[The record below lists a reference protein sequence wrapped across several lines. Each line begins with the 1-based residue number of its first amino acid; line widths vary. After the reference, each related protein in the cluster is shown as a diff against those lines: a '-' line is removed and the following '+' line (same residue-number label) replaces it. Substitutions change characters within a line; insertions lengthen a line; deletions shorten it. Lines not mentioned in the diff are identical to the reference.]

1 MSLLIDGYNLI
12 HSAGLVAQPPGPGG
26 LERARRALCEFLA
39 ASLAEPERGRTTVV
53 FDARQA
59 PPDREH
65 VYVYQGITVR
75 FAVDYNE
82 ADELIEDLIKRD
94 SAPRQ
99 LTVVSSDHRL
109 HRAARRRRAKAVDS
123 DVWYAELVRRR
134 MARQARP
141 EDQIKPVARPSLGKE
156 EIEAWS
162 RELVAEADDSIFPPD
177 YLDDLADA
185 DESGE

>member
-1 MSLLIDGYNLI
+1 MTLLIDGYNLI

-39 ASLAEPERGRTTVV
+39 ASLAETERGRTTVV

-82 ADELIEDLIKRD
+82 ADELIEELIERD

-123 DVWYAELVRRR
+123 DVWYAELVRPAWPDRLARRIRSNLSPGPRLARRRSKPGRVNWPSRR
-134 MARQARP
+134 MTRSSRP
-141 EDQIKPVARPSLGKE
+141 I
-156 EIEAWS
+156 IWT
-162 RELVAEADDSIFPPD
+162 I
-177 YLDDLADA
+177 
-185 DESGE
+185 